1 MPELDP
7 WEGEYATGTVP
18 RLHYY
23 CRRCGKLD
31 PDGAHGRY
39 YCPLCNEVTCGM
51 KRQGE
56 WIVLPHYRNGPAG
69 RMDRVPCRG
78 GPMDPREDKAP

>member
-1 MPELDP
+1 MPDDL
-7 WEGEYATGTVP
+7 WEGESATRTAP
-18 RLHYY
+18 RLRDY
-23 CRRCGKLD
+23 CGRCGKLD

-39 YCPLCNEVTCGM
+39 YCPLCHEVTCGM

-78 GPMDPREDKAP
+78 GPMDPKEDKAP